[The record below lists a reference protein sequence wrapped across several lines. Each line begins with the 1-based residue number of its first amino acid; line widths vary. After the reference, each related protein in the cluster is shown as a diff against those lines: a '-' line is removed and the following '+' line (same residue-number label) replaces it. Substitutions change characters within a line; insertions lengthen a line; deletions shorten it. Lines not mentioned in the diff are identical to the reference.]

1 MPVSKESNE
10 ATTTNDKPLPTPSVA
25 VRRMKEEDV
34 DQVLKL
40 WTEIGLHEGTQT
52 IQSFMSVDPEGF
64 AVAVDKQSGKINMQR
79 SILIF
84 QSL

>member
-1 MPVSKESNE
+1 MPVTSKESSGTT
-10 ATTTNDKPLPTPSVA
+10 TTTNDKLSPPSVI

-64 AVAVDKQSGKINMQR
+64 AVAVDKQSGKINMEKV
-79 SILIF
+79 
-84 QSL
+84 